1 MIAYIL
7 YIVHKATIVPISH
20 FKKVAII
27 SPDSVAELMFARLCL
42 LLIVQTRPEP
52 VPALPPPVSVR
63 GNVMPVVL
71 ASLPRIA
78 GVAQ

>member
-1 MIAYIL
+1 MTKLMA
-7 YIVHKATIVPISH
+7 ISH

-27 SPDSVAELMFARLCL
+27 SGDSVAELMFARLCL

-52 VPALPPPVSVR
+52 VPALPPPVSGR
-63 GNVMPVVL
+63 GNVMPVL